1 MTVARQILLNFSFF
15 QADIKFPWN
24 LGTDIPLAPIEN
36 MITVFSLHS
45 SVLFSNRDNFLS
57 HLSERCDYR
66 IHSSCIVRDG
76 WEICVRRERKC

>member
-24 LGTDIPLAPIEN
+24 LGTDIPLALIEN

-45 SVLFSNRDNFLS
+45 STSVLFSNRDNFLS

-66 IHSSCIVRDG
+66 IHSFCIVRDF
-76 WEICVRRERKC
+76 CVRRERKC